1 MSFVPLREPTAR
13 IVMRSGLQNFLA
25 KMADALAIS
34 VDEALNLARVTLSEI
49 SDDDDGATDVQGR
62 S

>member
-1 MSFVPLREPTAR
+1 
-13 IVMRSGLQNFLA
+13 MRSGLQNFLA